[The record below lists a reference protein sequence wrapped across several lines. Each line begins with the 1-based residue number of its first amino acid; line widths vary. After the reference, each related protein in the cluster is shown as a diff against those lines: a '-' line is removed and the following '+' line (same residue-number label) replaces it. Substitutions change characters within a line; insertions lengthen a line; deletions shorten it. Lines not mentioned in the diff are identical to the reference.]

1 MHRNKENP
9 MKALIL
15 ALFFVPAFAQAKAN
29 IFCKTNA
36 GKVISALSEDGR
48 YECSYAL
55 AEGSACFTGPR
66 AEVIDLINGDTFN
79 WDEEWLAGAHFKG
92 RDSIAYKWVDGPN
105 EIEEKLSM
113 NRCDDSFF
121 GK

>member
-1 MHRNKENP
+1 

-29 IFCKTNA
+29 IFCKTDA

-48 YECSYAL
+48 YDCAAAL
-55 AEGSACFTGPR
+55 RWSNACFTGPR
-66 AEVIDLINGDTFN
+66 AEVIAVINGDAFN
-79 WDEEWLAGAHFKG
+79 WDEEWLDEAHFKG
-92 RDSIAYKWVDGPN
+92 KDEVAYTFVDGPN
-105 EIEEKLSM
+105 GIEEHLSM
-113 NRCDDSFF
+113 SRCDDAFF